1 MGRAKAERIPTG
13 VWNIRCSN
21 ACYSSVSLAYYFI
34 TDRNCGLYLYEFQ
47 CVSLFS
53 FSFSFFYYY
62 LRFIFLFTCVWWAS
76 VCVCVFFLSCIF
88 IFLFVYT
95 YMVLPAF
102 GGIVLNVWKRQLHSS
117 VYIRTETIKAIKL
130 ASCRIILASE
140 WE

>member
-53 FSFSFFYYY
+53 FSFFFIIIYV
-62 LRFIFLFTCVWWAS
+62 LFLFFRVCMVSECVRVCLFSLLHIHFFTRVYLHGFARFRRHCFKCMEETAS
-76 VCVCVFFLSCIF
+76 FER
-88 IFLFVYT
+88 VYT
-95 YMVLPAF
+95 D
-102 GGIVLNVWKRQLHSS
+102 RDH
-117 VYIRTETIKAIKL
+117 
-130 ASCRIILASE
+130 
-140 WE
+140 